1 MKGRYIEPQAGKM
14 PVKHLPNK
22 PLYEEKK
29 KEDVIA
35 VQERFYTRWS
45 RLNATQSV
53 RD

>member
-29 KEDVIA
+29 EDVIA